1 MLAGATGL
9 VGRALLARLL
19 ADPAYSNVHVVGR
32 RAPND
37 VPASQQSKLRVHTV
51 DFANTAQLAAL
62 PKADDLYIA
71 LGTTIKVAGSQA
83 AFKAVDFDAVVALAQ
98 QQCAPPAPENIASR
112 PGVRLGV
119 VSAMGADPQ
128 SRVFYNRIK
137 GEMEAAVSKLGFAS
151 VSIARPSML
160 DGAREHTGQPARAG
174 ERVALAFMKPL
185 AFLIPADYEAIHVD
199 TVAAALHRM
208 VREGQSGV
216 RIALSGELQQ
226 LGH

>member
-19 ADPAYSNVHVVGR
+19 ADPAYAQVHAVGR
-32 RAPND
+32 RAPD
-37 VPASQQSKLRVHTV
+37 IQHAKLQSHTV
-51 DFANTAQLAAL
+51 DFGNSERLAAL
-62 PKADDLYIA
+62 PRADDLYIT
-71 LGTTIKVAGSQA
+71 LGTTIKIAGSQE
-83 AFKAVDFDAVVALAQ
+83 AFKAVDFDAFVALARIQ
-98 QQCAPPAPENIASR
+98 TTQIATKSVAHKSYDR
-112 PGVRLGV
+112 RLGV

-128 SRVFYNRIK
+128 SRVFYNRVK
-137 GEMEAAVSKLGFAS
+137 GEMEAAVSKLGYES

-160 DGAREHTGQPARAG
+160 DGAREQTGQPPRAG
-174 ERVALAFMKPL
+174 ERIALALMKPL

-216 RIALSGELQQ
+216 RIALSGELQK
-226 LGH
+226 LGL